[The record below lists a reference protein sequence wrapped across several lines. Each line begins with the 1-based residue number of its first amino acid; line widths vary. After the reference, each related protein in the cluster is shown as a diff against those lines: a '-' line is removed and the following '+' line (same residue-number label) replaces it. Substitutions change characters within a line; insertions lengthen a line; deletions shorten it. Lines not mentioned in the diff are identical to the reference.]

1 MVELKLLEEKDCDF
15 IVDWNKGKDR
25 NYMIQWAGDKVYQY
39 PLNTEQISRRI
50 GEDNIRIFKIIYNDA
65 IVGSIELSN
74 MDVCLGYGKISR
86 FIISDEYSNKGI
98 GQEALQ
104 QLIHN
109 ISSEFGINRF
119 ELGVFLFNKRAIG
132 CYEKVGFTISKLN
145 ENQTDIKWNSYTM
158 EYKL

>member
-1 MVELKLLEEKDCDF
+1 MVELKLLEEEDCDF
-15 IVDWNKGKDR
+15 IVDWNKNKDR
-25 NYMIQWAGDKVYQY
+25 DYLIQWAGYKVYQY

-50 GEDNIRIFKIIYNDA
+50 GEENIRIFKIIYNA
-65 IVGSIELSN
+65 TIVGSVELSN
-74 MDVCLGYGKISR
+74 MDVCLGCGNISR

-109 ISSEFGINRF
+109 VYSEFGINRF
-119 ELGVFLFNKRAIG
+119 ELRVFLFNKRAIG

-145 ENQTDIKWNSYTM
+145 ENQEDIKWNSYTM